1 MNRHIHAKEQGELAA
16 RTETIVTDQQG
27 LVGRGFTPEEIG
39 SLLWLQ
45 KWYQTGGSDRVVLV
59 RRWEF
64 LKMLVL
70 TGKLDV

>member
-1 MNRHIHAKEQGELAA
+1 VAA
-16 RTETIVTDQQG
+16 HTVTFVTDQQG
-27 LVGRGFTPEEIG
+27 LAECGFTPEEIG

-45 KWYQTGGSDRVVLV
+45 KWYQTGGSDCVVLV

-64 LKMLVL
+64 LKLLVL